1 MIRDDDVERVC
12 LRVSEILAPN
22 TALPGPII
30 QSAVRRALDE
40 IVLKKRPPALP
51 PKVPKLKNIQPL
63 EPPRPGQRQLELV
76 FVHECRYHGCNSAAC
91 VLCKHNP
98 AKRCTGNF
106 AHKYWVGDKLL
117 AKCEGTIM
125 VELIDAETGARMT
138 DEVQGMKIEV
148 SVLDGNKY
156 TTMCREAGEQC
167 LEILE
172 ECTVLK
178 NQRNDPLLVA
188 TNASNTSESPTL
200 VLRFP
205 PGVPSV
211 SLRDT
216 KVTESSES
224 VLAGTKRPPFR
235 LYCNAVVPP
244 GANLRIRPAVSEEF
258 VVVTKRTKNLKKQE
272 IPSLD
277 DPISKLNHIGKETVK
292 KLNELAA
299 SAAEACLHLP
309 IPHELDR
316 ITKVRQFQK
325 LARMAEA
332 DGHLQQRIK
341 QLLKLS
347 KEKWDAA
354 CEHAKTAVQV
364 DNRMRAW
371 YQKDMTTGLLYICS
385 LGEVRPD
392 CPVALIENKSDGET
406 DTMKVIP
413 CEHQLPQQREQVA
426 EIAEA
431 AFECWWQDQHPGW
444 MIFTLGNN
452 HFESLDQII
461 KYSHG
466 EGADINGAIPIPK
479 DNSAERTTS
488 DAEQLG
494 MKDPG
499 ESPSSAMHEA
509 RFGGRD
515 AMMHAAPVGMM
526 PDLAQP
532 AGLTDQERM
541 ANLIRQ
547 CMAPLPSNGQPG
559 LMGRDDARMAAGAL
573 DPGDNPL
580 GFMAARPFLGQG
592 TAGLLHRPTPTTDT
606 LGIVAALNWQAQ
618 QTLPQW
624 GPGGPPSDGNGMP
637 GQMGLLSGGLSL
649 GGASV
654 GSFGKLGMLP
664 SLGSM
669 GSFGRSM
676 GMSNGNGGQLGG
688 QRMSEGFRDAM
699 QSKRQRLDMNGTEP
713 GESGRAPSAE

>member
-1 MIRDDDVERVC
+1 MIREDEIERVC
-12 LRVSEILAPN
+12 TRVADILAPN

-30 QSAVRRALDE
+30 QAAVRRALEE
-40 IVLKKRPPALP
+40 IVLKKRPPVV
-51 PKVPKLKNIQPL
+51 PKVPPKPRQIQAPQ
-63 EPPRPGQRQLELV
+63 PSKPGQRQLELV
-76 FVHECRYHGCNSAAC
+76 YVHECRYHGCNSAAC

-98 AKRCTGNF
+98 AKRCTGNL

-117 AKCEGTIM
+117 AKCEGNIM
-125 VELIDAETGARMT
+125 VELIDADTGARMT

-172 ECTVLK
+172 ECRVLK

-188 TNASNTSESPTL
+188 TNASNTPDNPTL

-205 PGVPSV
+205 PGIPSV

-244 GANLRIRPAVSEEF
+244 GANIHVRPAVSEEF

-299 SAAEACLHLP
+299 SAAEASLHLP
-309 IPHELDR
+309 VPPDLHR
-316 ITKVRQFQK
+316 ITKVRQFQQ

-371 YQKDMTTGLLYICS
+371 YQKDMSTGLLYICS

-431 AFECWWQDQHPGW
+431 AFECWWQEQHPGW

-466 EGADINGAIPIPK
+466 EGANIEGAIPIPK
-479 DNSAERTTS
+479 DNSAERTMS
-488 DAEQLG
+488 DDHQLG
-494 MKDPG
+494 AREPE
-499 ESPSSAMHEA
+499 ESPSSAQREA
-509 RFGGRD
+509 KLGSRD
-515 AMMHAAPVGMM
+515 GLMRPPSGSMM
-526 PDLAQP
+526 PELAHS
-532 AGLTDQERM
+532 AGLSDQERM

-547 CMAPLPSNGQPG
+547 CMAPLPTNGVSG
-559 LMGRDDARMAAGAL
+559 LRDDARNGAAML
-573 DPGDNPL
+573 DPSDQL
-580 GFMAARPFLGQG
+580 QFMAHRPYTGQT
-592 TAGLLHRPTPTTDT
+592 TAGLLHRPTPTTDP
-606 LGIVAALNWQAQ
+606 LGIVAALNWQMSQ
-618 QTLPQW
+618 
-624 GPGGPPSDGNGMP
+624 GGGSEGNGFP
-637 GQMGLLSGGLSL
+637 GQLGMLSGGLPLASL
-649 GGASV
+649 
-654 GSFGKLGMLP
+654 GSFGKLSGLP
-664 SLGSM
+664 SLGTL
-669 GSFGRSM
+669 GSLGRSS
-676 GMSNGNGGQLGG
+676 GTEAPRFGAP
-688 QRMSEGFRDAM
+688 RMPEGAAFRDALH
-699 QSKRQRLDMNGTEP
+699 SKRQRVEANGSEGREQRDLDNVQ
-713 GESGRAPSAE
+713 